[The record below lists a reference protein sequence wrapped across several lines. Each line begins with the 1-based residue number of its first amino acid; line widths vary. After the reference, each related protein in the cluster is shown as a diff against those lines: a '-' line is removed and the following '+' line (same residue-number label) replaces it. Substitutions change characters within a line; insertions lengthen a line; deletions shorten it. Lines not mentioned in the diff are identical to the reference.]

1 MNEVLKGAFER
12 ARAAFIP
19 VCDNECAALLEEL
32 CRRIKPRRGLEIGTA
47 VGCSSSVM
55 ALSCDCELDTVDV
68 DGARIEEAHKLWRD
82 LGIEGRIH
90 AYLGDVRQLLFRITE
105 GKKYGIVFIDGP
117 KSAYKSIFLHAAE
130 HLEEGG
136 VIISDDVGYLGLVKG
151 NGYPP
156 HKHRTIVYNMRSYL
170 EYISQ
175 PPYETK
181 IMWDKGGGIAVT
193 EVKEV

>member
-1 MNEVLKGAFER
+1 M
-12 ARAAFIP
+12 
-19 VCDNECAALLEEL
+19 
-32 CRRIKPRRGLEIGTA
+32 
-47 VGCSSSVM
+47 
-55 ALSCDCELDTVDV
+55 
-68 DGARIEEAHKLWRD
+68 
-82 LGIEGRIH
+82 
-90 AYLGDVRQLLFRITE
+90 
-105 GKKYGIVFIDGP
+105 
-117 KSAYKSIFLHAAE
+117 
-130 HLEEGG
+130 EEGG